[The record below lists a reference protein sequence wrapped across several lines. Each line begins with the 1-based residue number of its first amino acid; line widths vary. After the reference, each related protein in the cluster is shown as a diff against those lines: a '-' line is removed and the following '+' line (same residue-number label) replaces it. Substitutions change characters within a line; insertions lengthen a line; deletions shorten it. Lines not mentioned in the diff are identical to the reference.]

1 MSFISEM
8 RRLYLHFKYQG
19 AKKGILAAYDK
30 LARYLTGGPLTRFC
44 RVTGELWIW
53 GQPRGAGM
61 KTLRAHGI
69 TAVVNMRS
77 EYDYPKLAMIHELK
91 YLRLPTEDNG
101 APALA
106 DLAKGVE
113 FVTDEIDNGGRVYVH
128 CWEGVGRSAAMAAA
142 YLVSKG
148 STPGEAW
155 KRIRKARPFIR
166 PNAAQIK
173 RIEEYAA
180 VLYD

>member
-1 MSFISEM
+1 MSFITEM

-19 AKKGILAAYDK
+19 AKKGMLAAYDK
-30 LARYLTGGPLTRFC
+30 LARYVTGGPLTRFC
-44 RVTGELWIW
+44 RVTGELWIG

-61 KTLRAHGI
+61 KTLRSHGI

-77 EYDYPKLAMIHELK
+77 EYDYPELAKIHELK

-101 APALA
+101 TPTLA

-113 FVTDEIDNGGRVYVH
+113 FMTDEIEGGGRVYVH
-128 CWEGVGRSAAMAAA
+128 CWEGIGRSATMAAA

-148 STPGEAW
+148 STPEQAW
-155 KRIRKARPFIR
+155 KKIRKVRPFIQ
-166 PNAAQIK
+166 PTAAQIK
-173 RIEEYAA
+173 CVEEYA
-180 VLYD
+180 VLYF